1 MYSIMTPQLY
11 ALASVAVVSA
21 LPLLAGLIL
30 LSRKTGNAL
39 VFVLVSL
46 SVGALFGD
54 AFLHLIPDAF
64 RSGVRQPSLWILLGI
79 AFLFVLEKFFHW
91 HHEHI
96 HEHDAE
102 CAHAPLPVGP
112 LSLIASCMH
121 NFLDGAIIAASWLVS
136 MPAGIATTIAV
147 ILHEIPHEMGD
158 LGILLHA
165 GYGKRK
171 AFLYNFY
178 SGLIALVGAGA
189 ALIAGTAV
197 QGAAE
202 YVIPFAAG
210 NFIYIAGSDLVP
222 ELHKTKHAGHS
233 LLQLGAILVGVALMA
248 GLLFV
253 E

>member
-1 MYSIMTPQLY
+1 MTPQIY
-11 ALASVAVVSA
+11 ALISVAIVSS

-30 LSRKTGNAL
+30 LSKKTGDSL
-39 VFVLVSL
+39 IFVLVSL

-64 RSGVRQPSLWILLGI
+64 ESGVRAPSLWILIGI

-96 HEHDAE
+96 HEHDAT
-102 CAHAPLPVGP
+102 CAHAPLPVGA
-112 LSLIASCMH
+112 LSLVAGGMH

-165 GYGKRK
+165 GYNKHK

-178 SGLIALVGAGA
+178 SGLVAVLGAATALVAGA
-189 ALIAGTAV
+189 AV
-197 QGAAE
+197 ENAAL
-202 YVIPFAAG
+202 YIIPFAAG

-222 ELHKTKHAGHS
+222 ELHKTKHAGKS

-248 GLLFV
+248 GLLLV

>member
-1 MYSIMTPQLY
+1 MYSIMTPQIY
-11 ALASVAVVSA
+11 ALISVAIVSC
-21 LPLLAGLIL
+21 LPLFAGLLL
-30 LSRKTGNAL
+30 LSKKTGDSL
-39 VFVLVSL
+39 IFVLVSL

-54 AFLHLIPDAF
+54 AFLHLIPDALE
-64 RSGVRQPSLWILLGI
+64 SGIRQPSLWILLGI
-79 AFLFVLEKFFHW
+79 IFLFILEKFFNW
-91 HHEHI
+91 HHEHT
-96 HEHDAE
+96 HKHDAD

-112 LSLIASCMH
+112 LSLIAGGMH

-165 GYGKRK
+165 GYGRRK

-178 SGLIALVGAGA
+178 SGLVAIAGA
-189 ALIAGTAV
+189 AAALVAGAAV
-197 QGAAE
+197 QASAA
-202 YVIPFAAG
+202 YILPFAAG

-222 ELHKTKHAGHS
+222 ELHKTKHVGHS